1 MGITMVVM
9 ADVAADTCILSLLC
23 SDAKSLEFQKSYL
36 MVSRLGVGNH
46 PIKTWHRNTVGAHA
60 IDLALKDHVNSVHY
74 MANTTIDCSQ
84 KIAEAAASLLLP
96 SNPYPMTQYK
106 Y

>member
-1 MGITMVVM
+1 MILMANQALKPSSTTSGI
-9 ADVAADTCILSLLC
+9 
-23 SDAKSLEFQKSYL
+23 
-36 MVSRLGVGNH
+36 
-46 PIKTWHRNTVGAHA
+46 PKTWHRNTVGAHA